1 MNKIRLGLFGGSG
14 KMGRTVEQTLQG
26 FPQLEPY
33 LFVGKESSSVF
44 SVSVSDLKNTEKEIV
59 GDVDVWIDFTSS
71 EGLNVLLEATDSH
84 KTAVVSGSTGLS
96 EADFKKLHSQ
106 AKKRAIFWASN
117 MSPGLW
123 AFRQALKGLQS
134 ISYFDFAI
142 EEIHHIHKKD
152 NPSGTAKT
160 LHSDLENVVQ
170 KKLDKPVGYRL
181 GGVFGIHTVMAAS
194 TNEVITLQHQAL
206 NRNVFA
212 EGSLKAAAMLAGEK
226 PGLYSM
232 DDIFT
237 LKK

>member
-1 MNKIRLGLFGGSG
+1 MKKIRLGLFGGSG
-14 KMGRTVEQTLQG
+14 KMGRAVEQTLQS

-33 LFVGKESSSVF
+33 LFVGKEPSSVF
-44 SVSVSDLKNTEKEIV
+44 SVSVTDLKNTEQEVI

-71 EGLNVLLEATDSH
+71 EGLNTLLEVTEAH
-84 KTAVVSGSTGLS
+84 KTPVVSGSTGLS
-96 EADFKKLHSQ
+96 ESDFKKLNSQ

-123 AFRQALKGLQS
+123 AFRQALKGLES
-134 ISYFDFAI
+134 IAYFDFAI
-142 EEIHHIHKKD
+142 EEIHHTLKKD

-170 KKLDKPVGYRL
+170 KKLNTPVGYRL

-194 TNEVITLQHQAL
+194 SNEVITLQHQAL

-212 EGSLKAAAMLAGEK
+212 EGSLKAASMMAGKK
-226 PGLYSM
+226 PGMYSM

-237 LKK
+237 VKK

>member
-1 MNKIRLGLFGGSG
+1 MKQTRLGLFGGTG
-14 KMGRTVEQTLQG
+14 KMGRAVEQTLQG

-33 LFVGKESSSVF
+33 LFVGKEASSVF
-44 SVSVSDLKNTEKEIV
+44 SVSVTDLKNTEQEVI

-71 EGLNVLLEATDSH
+71 EGLNTLLEQTEPH
-84 KTAVVSGSTGLS
+84 KTPVVSGSTGLS
-96 EADFKKLHSQ
+96 EADFKRIRQQ

-142 EEIHHIHKKD
+142 EEIHHTHKKD

-160 LHSDLENVVQ
+160 LQSDLQDVVQ
-170 KKLDKPVGYRL
+170 KKIDTPVGYRL
-181 GGVFGIHTVMAAS
+181 GGVFGVHTVMAAS
-194 TNEVITLQHQAL
+194 ANEVITLQHQAL

-212 EGSLKAAAMLAGEK
+212 EGSLKAAAMLAGK
-226 PGLYSM
+226 RPGFYSM
-232 DDIFT
+232 DDLFT
-237 LKK
+237 VKK

>member
-1 MNKIRLGLFGGSG
+1 MKKMRLGLFGGSG
-14 KMGRTVEQTLQG
+14 KMGRAVEQTLQQ
-26 FPQLEPY
+26 FPQLEPF
-33 LFVGKESSSVF
+33 LFVGKEASSVF
-44 SVSVSDLKNTEKEIV
+44 SVSVNDLKNTEKEILS
-59 GDVDVWIDFTSS
+59 DVDVWVDFTSS
-71 EGLNVLLEATDSH
+71 GGLNTLLDATDSQ
-84 KTAVVSGSTGLS
+84 KTAIVSGSTGLS
-96 EADFKKLHSQ
+96 DADFKRLHSQ
-106 AKKRAIFWASN
+106 SKKRAIFWASN

-160 LHSDLENVVQ
+160 LHSDLQDVVQ
-170 KKLDKPVGYRL
+170 KKLDTPVGYRL

-212 EGSLKAAAMLAGEK
+212 EGSLKAAAMLAGKK
-226 PGLYSM
+226 PGMYSM
-232 DDIFT
+232 DDVFT
-237 LKK
+237 VKK

>member
-1 MNKIRLGLFGGSG
+1 MKKVRLGLFGGTG
-14 KMGRTVEQTLQG
+14 KMGRAVEQTLQG

-33 LFVGKESSSVF
+33 LFVGKEASSVF
-44 SVSVSDLKNTEKEIV
+44 SVSVTDLKNTEQEII

-71 EGLNVLLEATDSH
+71 EGLSTLLELTEVH
-84 KTAVVSGSTGLS
+84 KTPIVSGSTGLVD
-96 EADFKKLHSQ
+96 ADFKKLNQQ
-106 AKKRAIFWASN
+106 AKRRALFWASN

-160 LHSDLENVVQ
+160 LHSDLQDVVQ
-170 KKLDKPVGYRL
+170 KKLDTPVGYRL

-194 TNEVITLQHQAL
+194 SNEVITLQHQAL

-212 EGSLKAAAMLAGEK
+212 EGALKAAVMLSGKK
-226 PGLYSM
+226 PGFYSM
-232 DDIFT
+232 DDLFKG
-237 LKK
+237 KK